1 MEAAGID
8 RAVWI
13 GTPHFS
19 KWKEE
24 VLFDESDSI
33 DPATIGV
40 FPNIEAWRALDP
52 EVREGIRYVMITHH
66 DDGVALFGP
75 ELAIQA
81 PEWLGDPATRPPG
94 VPKAMRWVPTSTFF
108 QVLVD
113 MKNSATV
120 VPGQFDAK
128 GHDYRADLL
137 PFLHETLGFEAGPE
151 QLERI
156 HAFLEQQELR
166 RTEWIKAHSATG
178 RSLAAA
184 IVERA
189 ASQLEQEG
197 LDPDDRLLRLVQE
210 VAEEEFGAGG
220 GAVTSTAPIS

>member
-1 MEAAGID
+1 
-8 RAVWI
+8 
-13 GTPHFS
+13 
-19 KWKEE
+19 
-24 VLFDESDSI
+24 
-33 DPATIGV
+33 
-40 FPNIEAWRALDP
+40 
-52 EVREGIRYVMITHH
+52 
-66 DDGVALFGP
+66 
-75 ELAIQA
+75 
-81 PEWLGDPATRPPG
+81 
-94 VPKAMRWVPTSTFF
+94 MRWVPTSTFF

-137 PFLHETLGFEAGPE
+137 PFLHETLGFEASPE

-166 RTEWIKAHSATG
+166 RTEWIEAHSLTG

-189 ASQLEQEG
+189 AAQLEAEG
-197 LDPDDRLLRLVQE
+197 LDPDDRLLQLVQQ

-220 GAVTSTAPIS
+220 GAVTETAPSTTG